1 MKLKTKQ
8 APLKILVC
16 DDDPA
21 DRKLV
26 RIHLRQVEDR
36 EIILLE
42 AGQIDEIRD
51 VLNRGGI
58 DLILMDLQ
66 MPEKSGIEWLVEIVE
81 REIAPVVMLTGA
93 GSEEAAVQSLQ
104 EGAIGYIPKS
114 VLSRDKLMGTIND
127 SLEKWR
133 KLQQSKATQE
143 ELERLANFDSLTGLP
158 NRRAILNKLC
168 EQIKLTQRYGNK
180 LSLSLLDIDFFKKV
194 NDQYGH
200 LTGDDVLASVA
211 TLMKRDVRNVD
222 IVGRYGGEE
231 FIIVMPRTDASS
243 AKIVA
248 ERIRE
253 TIKSA
258 EMKDSEGNVFS
269 ITASQGLAEW
279 VLGEDESTLIS
290 RADYALYKAKENGRD
305 RAEVAP

>member
-1 MKLKTKQ
+1 MALKTKQ
-8 APLKILVC
+8 TPLKILVC

-36 EIILLE
+36 EIVLLE
-42 AGQIDEIRD
+42 AGQIDEIQD

-81 REIAPVVMLTGA
+81 KRIAPVVMLTGA

-104 EGAIGYIPKS
+104 EGAIGYIPKGT
-114 VLSRDKLMGTIND
+114 LSRDKLVKTIND

-133 KLQQSKATQE
+133 KLQQSRATQE

-158 NRRAILNKLC
+158 NRRAIFSKLN
-168 EQIKLTQRYGNK
+168 EQISHTARYKDK
-180 LSLSLLDIDFFKKV
+180 LSLSLLDIDFFKRV

-200 LTGDDVLASVA
+200 LIGDDVLASVA
-211 TLMKRDVRNVD
+211 TLMRQSVRGVD
-222 IVGRYGGEE
+222 IAGRYGGEE
-231 FIIVMPRTDASS
+231 FIIVMPKTDMSS
-243 AKIVA
+243 AKVVA

-253 TIKSA
+253 TIKAA

-269 ITASQGLAEW
+269 ITVSQGLAEW
-279 VLGEDESTLIS
+279 VSGEDENAMIS
-290 RADYALYKAKENGRD
+290 CADDALYKAKENGRD
-305 RAEVAP
+305 RVEVAT